1 MLLKTLIQNFH
12 ILEYGDC
19 NWTRTQNHLV
29 LKRTLNHLAKLE
41 YGLLIKIWSMVGV
54 WFIGVWFTDENLKAL
69 ETEDKTNITLVI
81 NQSARYKNDLL
92 FSLAKRSNIFKRLWI
107 FVFC

>member
-19 NWTRTQNHLV
+19 NWTRTRNHLV
-29 LKRTLNHLAKLE
+29 LKRTLNHLAELE

-54 WFIGVWFTDENLKAL
+54 WFIGVWFTDQNFKAL
-69 ETEDKTNITLVI
+69 ETEDKTNITLVS